1 MAFQINTPSSASS
14 NAAQG
19 ARADANTN
27 NPNWRADAFLNAWI
41 DLPGGK
47 SIKLGAMTYK
57 LSKKVEAQLI
67 EMLSQPGAVDNLKR
81 FVRFDFQLANQPDTG
96 AANMFAFL
104 AAAPAQAENSV
115 PTPAVNAEQEP
126 SAPWDEQ
133 AQA

>member
-19 ARADANTN
+19 AQSARADANTN

-81 FVRFDFQLANQPDTG
+81 HVRFDFQLAQQPDTG

-104 AAAPAQAENSV
+104 AAPAQ
-115 PTPAVNAEQEP
+115 QEP

>member
-1 MAFQINTPSSASS
+1 MAFQINTPASSSSA
-14 NAAQG
+14 AAQG

-67 EMLSQPGAVDNLKR
+67 EMLSQPGAVDNLKQ
-81 FVRFDFQLANQPDTG
+81 FVRFDFQLANQPADS
-96 AANMFAFL
+96 ANMFAFL
-104 AAAPAQAENSV
+104 AAPTAPAQ
-115 PTPAVNAEQEP
+115 PT
-126 SAPWDEQ
+126 APWDAQ